1 MKTIEYLDGCLY
13 LLDQTALP
21 GEKRILA
28 CSTCNDTAQAIKNM
42 TVRGAPA
49 IGVTAAYGLVLAAY
63 EYKGSERKELDE
75 ILNNAKKCLAST
87 RPTAV
92 NLFWALQRMAR
103 LWETSPDLSPEEL
116 RCLLE
121 NEANIIYRDD
131 LESNKKMGLFG
142 RDLVPSTANVL
153 THCNAGALAT
163 AGYGTAL
170 GIIRAAFEQGKNIHV
185 FADETRPLLQ
195 GARLT
200 AWELLE
206 NNIPVTLITD
216 STAGY
221 LMQLGKIDLVIVG
234 ADRIA
239 ANGDTANKIG
249 TYSVAV
255 LACEHHIPF
264 YVAAPFSTIDLSVA
278 SGQDINIEERDHDE
292 IRRWG
297 NIQLAPENVQVYNP
311 AFDITPARFISAI
324 ITDRG
329 IVRPPF
335 LDSIKKLSEREERG
349 GVNE

>member
-21 GEKRILA
+21 VEKRIIT
-28 CSTCNDTAQAIKNM
+28 CSTCNDTAHAIKKM
-42 TVRGAPA
+42 IVRGAPA
-49 IGVTAAYGLVLAAY
+49 IGVAAAYGLVLAAN

-75 ILNNAKKCLAST
+75 ILNNAKSCLAST

-103 LWETSPDLSPEEL
+103 LWEESPDLSIEEL
-116 RCLLE
+116 RRLLD
-121 NEANIIYRDD
+121 NEANIIYRND
-131 LESNKKMGLFG
+131 LESNQKIGLFG
-142 RDLVPSTANVL
+142 CDLIPHNACIL
-153 THCNAGALAT
+153 THCNAGVLAT
-163 AGYGTAL
+163 AGFGTAL
-170 GIIRAAFEQGKNIHV
+170 GIIRAAHEQGKNIHV

-200 AWELLE
+200 VWELLE
-206 NNIPVTLITD
+206 DNIPVTLITD

-221 LMQLGKIDLVIVG
+221 LMQQEKIDLVIVG

-255 LACEHHIPF
+255 LAREHNIPF
-264 YVAAPFSTIDLSVA
+264 YVAAPFSTIDSIVG
-278 SGQDINIEERDHDE
+278 SGQDIKIEERDHDE

-329 IVRPPF
+329 IARPSF

-349 GVNE
+349 GINE